1 MSRFDQR
8 DPGTDPDYC
17 EGLEPDDDT
26 PALEERAAD
35 SNDGML
41 TQELFDAF
49 VNSDLLLD
57 VE

>member
-1 MSRFDQR
+1 MSRYDLR

-17 EGLEPDDDT
+17 DGLAPDEPED
-26 PALEERAAD
+26 EREAD

-49 VNSDLLLD
+49 VSDDMLLD
-57 VE
+57 IE